1 MREIARKGDGSHVQE
16 ATADAMTQEG
26 RSLAKPLR
34 TARPHSSGVPLGRPP
49 QAEKGGRAAAAFGAL
64 RLPFDPLGIVGL
76 LGVIVLWW
84 GLSHFL
90 LVSRLALPPPAGVAA
105 TIFQN
110 FFSSRYLENY
120 HLGSGGLAANLGY
133 SIANVIVA
141 LVVACVVGI
150 TLGFASARVELFR
163 AVVDPVMLTAGT
175 IPILVTAPFFLI
187 WFGTGRIAQIALLIL
202 YDVTIVYLFAQRA
215 ANNLDPTFVAASRT
229 LGASPRR
236 IVADVYLMGA
246 LPEVFGGIRIALAGA
261 WGLEAFSELL
271 GAPKGI
277 GRVIQAMA
285 ADMDTQMM
293 VAAIVALAVV
303 AVAFDVA
310 IGGMFAFITRWR
322 RPSRL

>member
-1 MREIARKGDGSHVQE
+1 M
-16 ATADAMTQEG
+16 
-26 RSLAKPLR
+26 
-34 TARPHSSGVPLGRPP
+34 
-49 QAEKGGRAAAAFGAL
+49 
-64 RLPFDPLGIVGL
+64 
-76 LGVIVLWW
+76 
-84 GLSHFL
+84 
-90 LVSRLALPPPAGVAA
+90 
-105 TIFQN
+105 
-110 FFSSRYLENY
+110 
-120 HLGSGGLAANLGY
+120 
-133 SIANVIVA
+133 
-141 LVVACVVGI
+141 
-150 TLGFASARVELFR
+150 
-163 AVVDPVMLTAGT
+163 
-175 IPILVTAPFFLI
+175 
-187 WFGTGRIAQIALLIL
+187 IL

-215 ANNLDPTFVAASRT
+215 ATNLDPTYVAASRT

-236 IVADVYLMGA
+236 IVVDVYLMGA

-322 RPSRL
+322 RPARL